1 MSRQLEVSSAYAR
14 MTLQAELLPAE
25 RALRGTGLT
34 EADLAS
40 EEFFPWQSLA
50 RLYRN
55 VADEVEQ
62 ADWGPMLGAQLNV
75 AAHGPLGFAALSA
88 PTLGEALEVMGT
100 LYPVRLNTISVATE
114 VFDNRFFVYFDDL
127 TNDGDYF
134 RWISEVILKVLE
146 TMISS
151 ILGHPVSDNSI
162 VTFAHSAPPGADDI
176 RRAYDSHVE
185 FGSERSSISIPS
197 SWCDLPSPLY
207 DEAVYR
213 ANIIR
218 CREVIASREHQH
230 SAVAAVRNIL
240 NNHFDRMLLADATLS
255 APPTLER
262 VADAMH
268 LTSRTL
274 IRRLL
279 AEDSSF
285 KEILQ
290 DMRQTRA
297 QMLLRDARYHVNEV
311 AELLGYREPAN
322 FSRAFKR
329 WFGVS
334 PAAWRR
340 QR

>member
-14 MTLQAELLPAE
+14 MTVQAELMPVD
-25 RALRGTGLT
+25 RVLRGTGLT
-34 EADLAS
+34 EADLAAQ
-40 EEFFPWQSLA
+40 EFLPWQSLA
-50 RLYRN
+50 RMYRN

-88 PTLGEALEVMGT
+88 PTLGDALEVMGT
-100 LYPVRLNTISVATE
+100 LYPVRLNTISVGTE
-114 VFDNRFFVYFDDL
+114 LKQNRFFVYFDDL
-127 TNDGDYF
+127 TDDGEYF

-146 TMISS
+146 TMVSS

-162 VTFAHSAPPGADDI
+162 VAFAHPAPDGAEDI
-176 RRAYDSHVE
+176 QKAYDSQVI
-185 FGSERSSISIPS
+185 FDAERSSISIPS
-197 SWCDLPSPLY
+197 TWCELPSPLY

-240 NNHFDRMLLADATLS
+240 NNYFDRLLLADATPT
-255 APPTLER
+255 APPTLEL
-262 VADAMH
+262 VADSLH

-285 KEILQ
+285 KDILQ

-297 QMLLRDARYHVNEV
+297 QILLRDARYHVNEV

-329 WFGVS
+329 WFGQS